1 VTTSSPRRLVES
13 PRGATEMAPMEMTMA
28 SRQPTAEALTAQAKV
43 TLQRACVQ
51 RPRLQ
56 AATRLRQF
64 QVDAQRAHQHQR
76 AVKSLVLSQPVLS
89 HRPQAAQ
96 DPVKAAAACV
106 QTQPASGLA
115 RRSSNP
121 LGLVIQIGRA
131 VRIAPADRIEQ
142 ALQIHQPFRIVQS
155 DRAEPMVAAD
165 SRQSRRMAVT
175 FLRSAP
181 ERSVMPKA
189 AQKLLVGAREWETR
203 QCFRLSMTPQ
213 ERTASTRERSIAA

>member
-1 VTTSSPRRLVES
+1 
-13 PRGATEMAPMEMTMA
+13 MEMTMA
-28 SRQPTAEALTAQAKV
+28 SRQPMAEALTTQARV
-43 TLQRACVQ
+43 RLQRACVQ

-76 AVKSLVLSQPVLS
+76 AVKSWVLS
-89 HRPQAAQ
+89 HRPVWSHQPPAAQ
-96 DPVKAAAACV
+96 DPVKAVAACV
-106 QTQPASGLA
+106 QTQPASCLA
-115 RRSSNP
+115 RRSNP
-121 LGLVIQIGRA
+121 LGLVVQIGRA

-155 DRAEPMVAAD
+155 DRAAPMVAAD
-165 SRQSRRMAVT
+165 SRQSPRMAVT

-189 AQKLLVGAREWETR
+189 AQKSPVGAREWETR
-203 QCFRLSMTPQ
+203 QCFRLSTTPP